1 MLQLYK
7 SRDFGLIFKDTFG
20 FLKTH
25 GKHFFKNYIT
35 VNGIFILILVTMT
48 YMFYKGYEDIVMGG
62 YVGNNNFNALE
73 NYLNENAG
81 SVLLYGSI
89 YIIVGIIVG
98 VLNYAF
104 VPIYFKLYEKHK
116 GANFASKEI
125 VDELI
130 GNISKLTIFIL
141 VSILIAIP
149 LFIVV
154 GIIGLLMAITL
165 IGIPFLIFLGALVS
179 FFYHSTLMEYIK
191 SDKKGIF
198 ECFGYSLNLCFKK
211 FFPSLGAM
219 GIFMLIVGI
228 AQSVF
233 SIAQLIIMM
242 SAGVMSLENPNS
254 LSEIDQWS
262 TLFVILFILQ
272 ILSYLFNLLTAA
284 VIQMNQAI
292 VYYSLKEEI
301 ENINTQ
307 NTIEQIGSA
316 PD

>member
-7 SRDFGLIFKDTFG
+7 SRDFGLYFKDTFG
-20 FLKTH
+20 FLKMH

-35 VNGIFILILVTMT
+35 VNGIFILILVAMT
-48 YMFYKGYEDIVMGG
+48 YIFYKGYEDIVLSG
-62 YVGNNNFNALE
+62 YVGNNNFDALE
-73 NYLNENAG
+73 NYLNQNAG
-81 SVLLYGSI
+81 SVFLYGSI
-89 YIIVGIIVG
+89 YIIVGIFVS

-125 VDELI
+125 TDELI
-130 GNISKLTIFIL
+130 ANISKLIIFIL
-141 VSILIAIP
+141 ASILIAIP

-154 GIIGLLMAITL
+154 GITGLIMAITF
-165 IGIPFLIFLGALVS
+165 IGIPFILFLVVLVS

-191 SDKKGIF
+191 SEKKGVF
-198 ECFGYSLNLCFKK
+198 ECFSYSLKLCFKK
-211 FFPSLGAM
+211 FFPSVAAM
-219 GIFMLIVGI
+219 GIFMLIIGI

-233 SIAQLIIMM
+233 SVAQFIITMF
-242 SAGVMSLENPNS
+242 AGVMALENQNN
-254 LSEIDQWS
+254 LNEIDEWS
-262 TLFVILFILQ
+262 TLFIILFILQ

-284 VIQMNQAI
+284 IIQMNQAI

-316 PD
+316 KG